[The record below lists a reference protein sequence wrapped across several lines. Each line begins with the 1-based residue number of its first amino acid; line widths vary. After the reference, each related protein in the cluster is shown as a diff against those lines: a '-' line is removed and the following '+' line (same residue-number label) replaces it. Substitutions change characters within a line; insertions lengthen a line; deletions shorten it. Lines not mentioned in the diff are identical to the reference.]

1 MTDIAPPCGHRQT
14 FISRQE
20 VLEVIERQLQPELA
34 PSGTIAAAH
43 ADISFLLNYKEGQH
57 RA

>member
-1 MTDIAPPCGHRQT
+1 
-14 FISRQE
+14 
-20 VLEVIERQLQPELA
+20 LA

-57 RA
+57 RAQTTNL